1 MERRAKLR
9 ISEPFPTTV
18 SGVDSSGEPF
28 QVECVLENI
37 SSTGIYLKL
46 PHQLKEGSEVEMSLK
61 LSSAA
66 SSGARAAIRGIALRS
81 DPQADESIGVSC
93 RYQRVL
99 LSRMDDLIKI
109 SAVEDLSTSHLTKQF
124 HGCKPSIPVAQVST
138 TSISAWVHRPP
149 TLSAQDNDF

>member
-1 MERRAKLR
+1 LIYCLANERGVALERRAKLR

-28 QVECVLENI
+28 QVDCVLENI

-46 PHQLKEGSEVEMSLK
+46 PHQLKEGSEVEVSLK

-81 DPQADESIGVSC
+81 DPQADESWGLAVA
-93 RYQRVL
+93 
-99 LSRMDDLIKI
+99 I
-109 SAVEDLSTSHLTKQF
+109 SECAFV
-124 HGCKPSIPVAQVST
+124 
-138 TSISAWVHRPP
+138 
-149 TLSAQDNDF
+149 